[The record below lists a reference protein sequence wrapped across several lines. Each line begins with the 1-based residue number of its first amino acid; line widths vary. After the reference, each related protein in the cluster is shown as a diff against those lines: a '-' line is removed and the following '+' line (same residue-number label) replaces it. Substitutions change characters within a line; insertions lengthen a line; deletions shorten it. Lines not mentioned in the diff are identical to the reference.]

1 VIWVIGSW
9 NGSRKAGNGPT
20 SHDQES
26 MAIRIPERRDRATER
41 RESRFNR
48 EARIVA
54 NDPSMSINL
63 ESGGIT
69 PDWSSGSPNAGDQQG
84 NQAEQKQAD
93 GIQDIVRVLEA
104 LVSKDAKQQEATGPR
119 YDESTGRWRGE
130 GGRFIKGSDLEWML
144 EPKVPD
150 FETDL
155 DRSLQWQKWREE
167 AEISSRRREEELMA
181 SVPRMSDENLAYWNR
196 QRERHEA
203 RRQSALEALAAR
215 EAFYSPFDERGTE
228 PDVDAGSSTGRG
240 GGGRRGRRT
249 AAGGGEGDDEVR
261 PPNIADTQRLFHQLS
276 HAIPQLGPGASLG
289 QAGAMLGGAAGLGMA
304 GTLALSAG
312 AAVGGAVAGYYAS
325 PYISGWFAERQ
336 TFRDEYV
343 QAQRQA
349 GIARAFS
356 EGAPDFAP
364 SETDPRSII
373 TQFVDPKDATRER
386 LEQLK
391 KKRDEPIRRAFRMI
405 PPLGQSPLPTRP
417 TKEDV
422 LLDEEIKQLE
432 QQLNA
437 PDRFRSGV
445 AGDVIP
451 VLESDIDP
459 QKGGWGYLGL
469 LKASLRNRGVDTDK
483 RMDMDA
489 RFNRFHRPGTSAEN
503 ALLEQD
509 DLQMADRMG
518 AGPRGARS
526 FNTLKERDMEGRKPL
541 QDRIKDPILDIN
553 LKELEKFDDSFER
566 QIEKE
571 IEQMIDPVRFHFG
584 SFAYGGL
591 TA

>member
-1 VIWVIGSW
+1 
-9 NGSRKAGNGPT
+9 
-20 SHDQES
+20 

-155 DRSLQWQKWREE
+155 DRSLQWQKWRQE

-343 QAQRQA
+343 QAQR
-349 GIARAFS
+349 
-356 EGAPDFAP
+356 
-364 SETDPRSII
+364 
-373 TQFVDPKDATRER
+373 
-386 LEQLK
+386 
-391 KKRDEPIRRAFRMI
+391 
-405 PPLGQSPLPTRP
+405 
-417 TKEDV
+417 
-422 LLDEEIKQLE
+422 
-432 QQLNA
+432 
-437 PDRFRSGV
+437 
-445 AGDVIP
+445 
-451 VLESDIDP
+451 
-459 QKGGWGYLGL
+459 
-469 LKASLRNRGVDTDK
+469 
-483 RMDMDA
+483 
-489 RFNRFHRPGTSAEN
+489 
-503 ALLEQD
+503 
-509 DLQMADRMG
+509 
-518 AGPRGARS
+518 
-526 FNTLKERDMEGRKPL
+526 
-541 QDRIKDPILDIN
+541 
-553 LKELEKFDDSFER
+553 
-566 QIEKE
+566 
-571 IEQMIDPVRFHFG
+571 
-584 SFAYGGL
+584 
-591 TA
+591 

>member
-1 VIWVIGSW
+1 
-9 NGSRKAGNGPT
+9 
-20 SHDQES
+20 

-119 YDESTGRWRGE
+119 YDEATGRWRGE
-130 GGRFIKGSDLEWML
+130 GGRFIKASDLEWML

-215 EAFYSPFDERGTE
+215 EAFYSPFDERGTA
-228 PDVDAGSSTGRG
+228 PDIDAGSSTGRG

-289 QAGAMLGGAAGLGMA
+289 QAGAMLGSAAGLGMA
-304 GTLALSAG
+304 GTWALSAG
-312 AAVGGAVAGYYAS
+312 AAVGGAVAGYYA
-325 PYISGWFAERQ
+325 
-336 TFRDEYV
+336 
-343 QAQRQA
+343 
-349 GIARAFS
+349 
-356 EGAPDFAP
+356 
-364 SETDPRSII
+364 
-373 TQFVDPKDATRER
+373 
-386 LEQLK
+386 
-391 KKRDEPIRRAFRMI
+391 
-405 PPLGQSPLPTRP
+405 
-417 TKEDV
+417 
-422 LLDEEIKQLE
+422 
-432 QQLNA
+432 
-437 PDRFRSGV
+437 
-445 AGDVIP
+445 
-451 VLESDIDP
+451 
-459 QKGGWGYLGL
+459 
-469 LKASLRNRGVDTDK
+469 
-483 RMDMDA
+483 
-489 RFNRFHRPGTSAEN
+489 
-503 ALLEQD
+503 
-509 DLQMADRMG
+509 
-518 AGPRGARS
+518 
-526 FNTLKERDMEGRKPL
+526 
-541 QDRIKDPILDIN
+541 
-553 LKELEKFDDSFER
+553 
-566 QIEKE
+566 
-571 IEQMIDPVRFHFG
+571 
-584 SFAYGGL
+584 
-591 TA
+591 